1 MCVQALPLLLSAGG
15 TALQQY
21 SANQQRRDQDRIAA
35 ESLRRNNEVNQRA
48 GQRVSQEI
56 QKVASA
62 NPDAER
68 MKANND
74 FIDALRKSKMADGGA
89 DFGSTPGASDRFASD
104 VGKARES
111 AGTEGRALA
120 GNLAAIDAPQYA
132 RINEARGLND
142 TATDLSLLGAR
153 AKGQDFLAQLQMA
166 RANGNPGLDT
176 LGGGLSAFGNAL
188 GQRAPSMKK
197 PGLLG
202 QLSDQTPNYGSAA

>member
-35 ESLRRNNEVNQRA
+35 ESLRRNNEVNQQA

-74 FIDALRKSKMADGGA
+74 FIDALRKSKTADGGA
-89 DFGSTPGASDRFASD
+89 DFGSMPGASDRFTAD
-104 VGKARES
+104 LGEART
-111 AGTEGRALA
+111 ATGAQGRALA

-132 RINEARGLND
+132 RVNENRGLAD
-142 TATDLSLLGAR
+142 TATDLSLIENRG
-153 AKGQDFLAQLQMA
+153 KGQDFLAQLQMA
-166 RANGNPGLDT
+166 RANGSPGLDT

-188 GQRAPSMKK
+188 GQRAPMPPK
-197 PGLLG
+197 PVKLG
-202 QLSDQTPNYGSAA
+202 APSGIVGPR